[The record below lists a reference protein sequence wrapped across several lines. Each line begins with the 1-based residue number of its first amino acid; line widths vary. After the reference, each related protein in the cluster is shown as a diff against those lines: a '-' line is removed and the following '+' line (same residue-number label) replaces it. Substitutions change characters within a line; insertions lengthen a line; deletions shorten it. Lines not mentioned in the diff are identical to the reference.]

1 MNHFEKGILAWT
13 LGDRSAITFEA
24 LWNQVRIWHSYFYV
38 TDGYKVYPMFINDGD
53 QIVNKTY
60 MTLVM

>member
-13 LGDRSAITFEA
+13 LGDRSAVTFEP
-24 LWNQVRIWHSYFYV
+24 LWNQVKIWHSYFYV
-38 TDGYKVYPMFINDGD
+38 TDGYKVDPMFINDGD
-53 QIVNKTY
+53 RIVNKTY